1 MVKIHLPFQ
10 LLILIL
16 HLMNDLK
23 QYIVRR
29 SDELFEKVR
38 GYREHLHRYPELS
51 YQEFETMKFVSQRLT
66 ELGIE
71 HQTGIGGTGIVGII
85 RASHHSLDMESVA
98 LRADMD
104 ALPIKEENDVPYK
117 STVEGVMHACGHDV
131 HTSVLLGAAEILNGI
146 KEQLPQPVK
155 LIFQPGE
162 EKNPGGASLMIQDKV
177 LENPAVKSI
186 YALHVFPDF
195 PVGKTGFK
203 GGLYMASCDE
213 IYITIHGKGGHGA
226 TPHQCIDP
234 IVIGAELILNL
245 QTIIS
250 RKCDPKIPC
259 VLSFGHF
266 EALGATNVIPSKA
279 VLKGTFRTMNEPWRA
294 EALQLI
300 EKHAKAIVE
309 GNGGQL
315 EIEISKGYPFLEND
329 EELTKE
335 LKQKAIGLLGEENVE
350 DLPIRLTAEDFSF
363 YAQEIPACF
372 FRIGV
377 RNDEKGIT
385 FGVHHPRFDIDAN
398 ALKTG
403 MQMMC
408 LAVF

>member
-1 MVKIHLPFQ
+1 
-10 LLILIL
+10 
-16 HLMNDLK
+16 MNELK
-23 QYIVRR
+23 QHIVKR
-29 SDELFEKVR
+29 SEELFEKVR
-38 GYREHLHRYPELS
+38 GYREHLHRHPELS
-51 YQEFETMKFVSQRLT
+51 YQEFETMKFVSERLT

-71 HQTGIGGTGIVGII
+71 HQTGTGGTGVVGII
-85 RASHHSLDMESVA
+85 RAMHHTPGMQVVG

-104 ALPIKEENDVPYK
+104 ALPIQEENDVPYK
-117 STVEGVMHACGHDV
+117 STVDGVMHACGHDV
-131 HTSVLLGAAEILNGI
+131 HTSVLLGAAEILNEI
-146 KEQLPQPVK
+146 REQLPQPVK

-162 EKNPGGASLMIQDKV
+162 EKNPGGASLMIQDNV
-177 LENPAVKSI
+177 LKNPDVASI
-186 YALHVFPDF
+186 YALHVFPDM

-245 QTIIS
+245 QTIVS
-250 RKCDPKIPC
+250 RKCDPKVPC

-279 VLKGTFRTMNEPWRA
+279 VLKGTFRTMNEAWRA
-294 EALQLI
+294 EALKLI
-300 EKHAKAIVE
+300 ERHARAIVE

-315 EIEISKGYPFLEND
+315 ELEISKGYPFLEND
-329 EELTKE
+329 EILTQQ
-335 LKQKAIGLLGEENVE
+335 LKAKAIDLLGEEHVE

-377 RNDEKGIT
+377 RNEEKGIVV
-385 FGVHHPRFDIDAN
+385 GVHNPRFDIDAN
-398 ALKTG
+398 ALKIG
-403 MQMMC
+403 MQMMS
-408 LAVF
+408 LAVFE

>member
-1 MVKIHLPFQ
+1 
-10 LLILIL
+10 
-16 HLMNDLK
+16 MNDLK

-29 SDELFEKVR
+29 SEELFEKVR

-51 YQEFETMKFVSQRLT
+51 YQEVETMKFISKQLK
-66 ELGIE
+66 ELEID
-71 HQTGIGGTGIVGII
+71 HQTGIGGTGVVGII
-85 RASHHSLDMESVA
+85 RASHHPIDMEVVA

-104 ALPIKEENDVPYK
+104 ALPITEENDVSYK
-117 STVEGVMHACGHDV
+117 STVDGVMHACGHDV
-131 HTSVLLGAAEILNGI
+131 HTAVLLGAAEILNEI
-146 KEQLPQPVK
+146 KEELPQPVK

-162 EKNPGGASLMIQDKV
+162 EKNPGGASLMIRDKV
-177 LENPAVKSI
+177 LEHPTVKSI

-213 IYITIHGKGGHGA
+213 VYITIHGKGGHGA

-279 VLKGTFRTMNEPWRA
+279 ILKGTFRTMDESWRA

-309 GNGGQL
+309 GNGGKL

-329 EELTKE
+329 EELTKK
-335 LKQKAIGLLGEENVE
+335 LKQKAISLLGEENVE

-377 RNDEKGIT
+377 RNEEQNIT

-403 MQMMC
+403 MQLMS

>member
-1 MVKIHLPFQ
+1 
-10 LLILIL
+10 
-16 HLMNDLK
+16 MNDLK
-23 QYIVRR
+23 QYIVKR
-29 SDELFEKVR
+29 SEELFEKIR
-38 GYREHLHRYPELS
+38 GYREHLHRHPELS
-51 YQEFETMKFVSQRLT
+51 YQEFETMKFVSGRLT

-71 HQTGIGGTGIVGII
+71 HQAGVGGTGVVGII
-85 RASHHSLDMESVA
+85 RSSQHPDDMPAVG

-104 ALPIKEENDVPYK
+104 ALPIREENEVPYK
-117 STVEGVMHACGHDV
+117 SVVDGVMHACGHDV
-131 HTSVLLGAAEILNGI
+131 HTSVLLGAAEILNEL
-146 KEQLPQPVK
+146 KEQLPHPVK

-162 EKNPGGASLMIQDKV
+162 EKNPGGASLMIRDGV
-177 LENPAVKSI
+177 LNKPTVKSI

-195 PVGKTGFK
+195 PVGRTGFK

-213 IYITIHGKGGHGA
+213 VYITVHGKGGHGA
-226 TPHQCIDP
+226 TPHQCVDP
-234 IVIGAELILNL
+234 IAIGAELILNL
-245 QTIIS
+245 QTIMS

-279 VLKGTFRTMNEPWRA
+279 ILKGTFRTMNEAWRA

-300 EKHAKAIVE
+300 EKQARAIVE
-309 GNGGQL
+309 GNGGEL

-329 EELTKE
+329 EQLTEE
-335 LKQKAIGLLGEENVE
+335 LKQKAIDLLGENNVE

-377 RNDEKGIT
+377 RNEQKGIL
-385 FGVHHPRFDIDAN
+385 FGVHHPRFDIDAE

-403 MQMMC
+403 MQMMA
-408 LAVF
+408 LAAF

>member
-1 MVKIHLPFQ
+1 
-10 LLILIL
+10 
-16 HLMNDLK
+16 MNDLK
-23 QYIVRR
+23 QYIVKR
-29 SDELFEKVR
+29 SEELFEKIR
-38 GYREHLHRYPELS
+38 GYREHLHRHPELS
-51 YQEFETMKFVSQRLT
+51 YQEFETMKFVSGRLT

-71 HQTGIGGTGIVGII
+71 HQAGVGGTGVVGII
-85 RASHHSLDMESVA
+85 RSSQHPDDMPAVG

-104 ALPIKEENDVPYK
+104 ALPIREENEVPYK
-117 STVEGVMHACGHDV
+117 SVVDGVMHACGHDV
-131 HTSVLLGAAEILNGI
+131 HTSVLLGAAEILNEL
-146 KEQLPQPVK
+146 KEQLPHPVK

-162 EKNPGGASLMIQDKV
+162 EKNPGGASLMIRDGV
-177 LENPAVKSI
+177 LNKPAVKSI

-195 PVGKTGFK
+195 PVGRTGFK

-213 IYITIHGKGGHGA
+213 VYITVHGKGGHGA
-226 TPHQCIDP
+226 TPHQCVDP
-234 IVIGAELILNL
+234 IAIGAELILNL

-279 VLKGTFRTMNEPWRA
+279 VLKGTFRTMNEVWRA

-300 EKHAKAIVE
+300 EKQARAIVE
-309 GNGGQL
+309 GNGGEL

-329 EELTKE
+329 EQLTEE
-335 LKQKAIGLLGEENVE
+335 LKRKAIDLLGENNVE

-377 RNDEKGIT
+377 RNEQKGIL
-385 FGVHHPRFDIDAN
+385 FGVHHPRFDIDAE

-403 MQMMC
+403 MQMMA
-408 LAVF
+408 LAAF